1 MLLVGALALAAV
13 VSAPPPAALA
23 DTPPA
28 ALANTPPAAPA
39 ATAPADRI
47 GGADR
52 YATAVAVAQRAFPD
66 GAPIVFIASGLDYP
80 DALSAAPLAA
90 TLGGPLLLTPRST
103 LPAAVAAELQR
114 LEPER
119 VVIVGGPT
127 VVGEAVEQQVQ
138 AMPLLTERVFGAD
151 RYATSRALIERFA
164 PPSST
169 VWVATGRNYPDALA
183 AAAAAGASDSPVL
196 LVNGRTTALDDATR
210 ALLDARAVT
219 TAIIAG
225 GTGAV
230 STGLQLDLE
239 QRGLTVTRLAGVDRY
254 ATAVAIA
261 AQLPD
266 DAERAFVATG
276 AGYADALSGA
286 VLAATTS
293 APLYLSGPACLPR
306 TVREAIVDVR
316 AVEQVTLLGGVGVL
330 GPRVAALEACTTVAD
345 DRAASVAELTASL
358 QLALRSL
365 PGRYAVTVRE
375 HDGLETRVSIN
386 GAVVQEPVSV
396 IKVFVAY
403 GVLDRVERGQLALS
417 TATRSG
423 VSVADCLRVMIHTS
437 DNLCHYDLVALL
449 GPQALTSQL
458 QAEGYR
464 GTRYGGAAGTTV
476 PYSEKT
482 STTDDLALLLE
493 RLEEGELLGP
503 ELTEHF
509 MTLLET
515 QLWRSKL
522 PAGVER
528 GVPVGNKTG
537 SAWAPGGWFHSDAGI
552 VSSPAGTYS
561 IAVLGSQGATAAG
574 VRTLGRVVF
583 EHFNGPIGVAANYS
597 DLNAV
602 TAGSVTTYRYANTTE
617 PVGTLAAGTRVEVYS
632 SARTWYQLALPSG
645 LVWVPSSALRNAHD
659 YPRSTR

>member
-1 MLLVGALALAAV
+1 MLLVGALALA
-13 VSAPPPAALA
+13 PAA
-23 DTPPA
+23 
-28 ALANTPPAAPA
+28 AAPA
-39 ATAPADRI
+39 PGAIAAPVANVDRI
-47 GGADR
+47 GGSDR
-52 YATAVAVAQRAFPD
+52 FATAVRVSETAFAGPV
-66 GAPIVFIASGLDYP
+66 PVVFLANGLDYP
-80 DALSAAPLAA
+80 DALSAAPVAA
-90 TLGGPLLLTPRST
+90 ALGGPLLLTLPRT
-103 LPAAVAAELQR
+103 LPDLVVNELRR
-114 LEPER
+114 LAPE
-119 VVIVGGPT
+119 T
-127 VVGEAVEQQVQ
+127 VVLVGSEAVVGAEVEAQVQ
-138 AMPLLTERVFGAD
+138 ALGLTTDRVAGPD
-151 RYATSRALIERFA
+151 RYATSRALIERYA
-164 PPSST
+164 LPGST
-169 VWVATGRNYPDALA
+169 LFIATGRNYPDALA
-183 AAAAAGASDSPVL
+183 AAAAAGAIDAPVL
-196 LVNGRTTALDDATR
+196 LVNGRTTALDPATA
-210 ALLDARAVT
+210 ALIEARGT
-219 TAIIAG
+219 TTVHIAG
-225 GTGAV
+225 SAGVVSAELELELSQRVGTV
-230 STGLQLDLE
+230 S
-239 QRGLTVTRLAGVDRY
+239 RLAGRDRY
-254 ATAVAIA
+254 ETAVAIA
-261 AQLPD
+261 SETASE
-266 DAERAFVATG
+266 AGRAFVATG
-276 AGYADALSGA
+276 AGFADALSGA
-286 VLAATTS
+286 VLAAVEQ
-293 APLYLSGPACLPR
+293 APLYLSGPTCLPR
-306 TVREAIVDVR
+306 VAREAIVDR
-316 AVEQVTLLGGVGVL
+316 QNAERVTLLGSEGVL

-403 GVLDRVERGQLALS
+403 GVLDRVDRGQLALS

-449 GPQALTSQL
+449 GPQALTTQL

-583 EHFNGPIGVAANYS
+583 EHFTGPIGVAASYS

-602 TAGSVTTYRYANTTE
+602 TTGSVTTYRYANTTE
-617 PVGTLAAGTRVEVYS
+617 PVGTLAAGTRVEVYG

>member
-1 MLLVGALALAAV
+1 MLLVGALALA
-13 VSAPPPAALA
+13 PAA
-23 DTPPA
+23 
-28 ALANTPPAAPA
+28 AAPA
-39 ATAPADRI
+39 PGAIAAPVANVDRI
-47 GGADR
+47 GGSDR
-52 YATAVAVAQRAFPD
+52 FATAVRVSETAFAGPV
-66 GAPIVFIASGLDYP
+66 PVVFLANGLDYP
-80 DALSAAPLAA
+80 DALSAAPVAA
-90 TLGGPLLLTPRST
+90 ALGGPLLLTLPRT
-103 LPAAVAAELQR
+103 LPDLVVNELRR
-114 LEPER
+114 LAPE
-119 VVIVGGPT
+119 T
-127 VVGEAVEQQVQ
+127 VVLVGSEAVVGAEVEAQVQ
-138 AMPLLTERVFGAD
+138 ALGLTTDRVAGPD
-151 RYATSRALIERFA
+151 RYATSRALIERYA
-164 PPSST
+164 LPGST
-169 VWVATGRNYPDALA
+169 LFIATGRNYPDALA
-183 AAAAAGASDSPVL
+183 AAAAAGAIDAPVL
-196 LVNGRTTALDDATR
+196 LVNGRTTALDPATA
-210 ALLDARAVT
+210 ALIEARGT
-219 TAIIAG
+219 TTVHIAG
-225 GTGAV
+225 SAGVVSAELELELSQRVGTV
-230 STGLQLDLE
+230 S
-239 QRGLTVTRLAGVDRY
+239 RLAGRDRY
-254 ATAVAIA
+254 ETAVAIA
-261 AQLPD
+261 SETASE
-266 DAERAFVATG
+266 AGRAFVATG
-276 AGYADALSGA
+276 AGFADALSGA
-286 VLAATTS
+286 VLAAVEQ
-293 APLYLSGPACLPR
+293 APLYLSGPTCLPR
-306 TVREAIVDVR
+306 VAREAIVDR
-316 AVEQVTLLGGVGVL
+316 QNAERVTLLGSEGVL

-449 GPQALTSQL
+449 GPQALTTQL

-583 EHFNGPIGVAANYS
+583 EHFTGPIGVAASYS

-602 TAGSVTTYRYANTTE
+602 TTGSVTTYRYANTTE
-617 PVGTLAAGTRVEVYS
+617 PVGTLAAGTRVEVYG

>member
-1 MLLVGALALAAV
+1 MTSTRAAVATLLVGALALA
-13 VSAPPPAALA
+13 PAA
-23 DTPPA
+23 
-28 ALANTPPAAPA
+28 AAPA
-39 ATAPADRI
+39 PGAIAAPVANVDRI
-47 GGADR
+47 GGSDR
-52 YATAVAVAQRAFPD
+52 FATAVRVSEAAFAGPV
-66 GAPIVFIASGLDYP
+66 PVVFLANGLDYP
-80 DALSAAPLAA
+80 DALSAAPVAA
-90 TLGGPLLLTPRST
+90 ALGGPLLLTLPRT
-103 LPAAVAAELQR
+103 LPDLVVNELRR
-114 LEPER
+114 LAPE
-119 VVIVGGPT
+119 T
-127 VVGEAVEQQVQ
+127 VVLVGSEAVVGAEVEAQVQ
-138 AMPLLTERVFGAD
+138 ALGLTTDRVAGPD
-151 RYATSRALIERFA
+151 RYATSRALIERYA
-164 PPSST
+164 LPGST
-169 VWVATGRNYPDALA
+169 LFIATGRNYPDALA
-183 AAAAAGASDSPVL
+183 AAAAAGAIDAPVL
-196 LVNGRTTALDDATR
+196 LVNGRTTALDPATA
-210 ALLDARAVT
+210 ALIEARGT
-219 TAIIAG
+219 TTVHIAG
-225 GTGAV
+225 SAGVVSAELELELSQRVGTV
-230 STGLQLDLE
+230 S
-239 QRGLTVTRLAGVDRY
+239 RLAGRDRY
-254 ATAVAIA
+254 ETAVAIA
-261 AQLPD
+261 SETASE
-266 DAERAFVATG
+266 AGRAFVATG
-276 AGYADALSGA
+276 AGFADALSGA
-286 VLAATTS
+286 VLAAVEQ
-293 APLYLSGPACLPR
+293 APLYLSGPTCLPR
-306 TVREAIVDVR
+306 VAREAIVDR
-316 AVEQVTLLGGVGVL
+316 QNAERVTLLGSEGVL

-583 EHFNGPIGVAANYS
+583 EHFNGPIGVAASYS

-602 TAGSVTTYRYANTTE
+602 TTGSVTTYRYANTTE
-617 PVGTLAAGTRVEVYS
+617 PVGTLAAGTRVEVYG

>member
-1 MLLVGALALAAV
+1 MATLLVGALALAPAV
-13 VSAPPPAALA
+13 
-23 DTPPA
+23 
-28 ALANTPPAAPA
+28 AAPA
-39 ATAPADRI
+39 PGAIAAPVANVDRI
-47 GGADR
+47 GGSDR
-52 YATAVAVAQRAFPD
+52 FATAVRVSETAFAGPV
-66 GAPIVFIASGLDYP
+66 PVVFIANGLDYP
-80 DALSAAPLAA
+80 DALSAAPVAA
-90 TLGGPLLLTPRST
+90 ALGGPLLLTLPRT
-103 LPAAVAAELQR
+103 LPDLVVNELRR
-114 LEPER
+114 LAPE
-119 VVIVGGPT
+119 T
-127 VVGEAVEQQVQ
+127 VVLVGSEAVVGAEVEAQVQ
-138 AMPLLTERVFGAD
+138 ALGLTTDRVAGPD
-151 RYATSRALIERFA
+151 RYATSRALIERYA
-164 PPSST
+164 LPGST
-169 VWVATGRNYPDALA
+169 LFIATGRNYPDALA
-183 AAAAAGASDSPVL
+183 AAAAAGAIDAPVL
-196 LVNGRTTALDDATR
+196 LVNGRTTALDPATA
-210 ALLDARAVT
+210 ALIEARGT
-219 TAIIAG
+219 TTVHIAG
-225 GTGAV
+225 SAGVVSAELELELSQRVGTV
-230 STGLQLDLE
+230 S
-239 QRGLTVTRLAGVDRY
+239 RLAGRDRY
-254 ATAVAIA
+254 ETAVAIA
-261 AQLPD
+261 SAT
-266 DAERAFVATG
+266 ASEAGRAFVATG
-276 AGYADALSGA
+276 AGFADALSGA
-286 VLAATTS
+286 VLAAVEQ
-293 APLYLSGPACLPR
+293 APLYLSGPTCLPR
-306 TVREAIVDVR
+306 VAREAIVDR
-316 AVEQVTLLGGVGVL
+316 QNAERVTLLGSEGVL

-403 GVLDRVERGQLALS
+403 GVLDRVDRGQLALS

-449 GPQALTSQL
+449 GPQALTTQL

-583 EHFNGPIGVAANYS
+583 EHFNGPIGVAASYS

-602 TAGSVTTYRYANTTE
+602 TTGSVTTYRYANTTE
-617 PVGTLAAGTRVEVYS
+617 PVGTLAAGTRVEVYG

>member
-1 MLLVGALALAAV
+1 MTSTRAAVATLLVGALALA
-13 VSAPPPAALA
+13 PAA
-23 DTPPA
+23 
-28 ALANTPPAAPA
+28 AAPA
-39 ATAPADRI
+39 PGAIAAPVANVDRI
-47 GGADR
+47 GGSDR
-52 YATAVAVAQRAFPD
+52 FATAVRVSETAFSGPV
-66 GAPIVFIASGLDYP
+66 PVVFLANGLDYP
-80 DALSAAPLAA
+80 DALSAAPVAA
-90 TLGGPLLLTPRST
+90 ALGGPLLLTLPRT
-103 LPAAVAAELQR
+103 LPDLVVNELRR
-114 LEPER
+114 LAPE
-119 VVIVGGPT
+119 T
-127 VVGEAVEQQVQ
+127 VVLVGSEAVVGAEVEAQVQ
-138 AMPLLTERVFGAD
+138 ALGLTTDRVAGPD
-151 RYATSRALIERFA
+151 RYATSRALIERYA
-164 PPSST
+164 LPGST
-169 VWVATGRNYPDALA
+169 LFIATGRNYPDALA
-183 AAAAAGASDSPVL
+183 AAAAAGAIDAPVL
-196 LVNGRTTALDDATR
+196 LVNGRTTALDPATA
-210 ALLDARAVT
+210 ALIEARGT
-219 TAIIAG
+219 TTVHIAG
-225 GTGAV
+225 SAGVVSAELELELSQRVGTV
-230 STGLQLDLE
+230 S
-239 QRGLTVTRLAGVDRY
+239 RLAGRDRY
-254 ATAVAIA
+254 ETAVAIA
-261 AQLPD
+261 SAT
-266 DAERAFVATG
+266 ASEAGRAFVATG
-276 AGYADALSGA
+276 AGFADALSGA
-286 VLAATTS
+286 VLAAVEQ
-293 APLYLSGPACLPR
+293 APLYLSGPTCLPR
-306 TVREAIVDVR
+306 VAREAIVDR
-316 AVEQVTLLGGVGVL
+316 QNAERVTLLGSEGVL

-403 GVLDRVERGQLALS
+403 GVLDRVDRGQLALS

-449 GPQALTSQL
+449 GPQALTTQL

-583 EHFNGPIGVAANYS
+583 EHFNGPIGVAASYS

-602 TAGSVTTYRYANTTE
+602 TTGSVTTYRYANTTE
-617 PVGTLAAGTRVEVYS
+617 PVGTLAAGTRVEVYG

>member
-1 MLLVGALALAAV
+1 MLLVGALALA
-13 VSAPPPAALA
+13 PAA
-23 DTPPA
+23 
-28 ALANTPPAAPA
+28 AAPA
-39 ATAPADRI
+39 PGAIAAPVANVDRI
-47 GGADR
+47 GGSDR
-52 YATAVAVAQRAFPD
+52 FATAVRVSETAFAGPV
-66 GAPIVFIASGLDYP
+66 PVVFLANGLDYP
-80 DALSAAPLAA
+80 DALSAAPVAA
-90 TLGGPLLLTPRST
+90 ALGGPLLLTLPRT
-103 LPAAVAAELQR
+103 LPDLVVNELRR
-114 LEPER
+114 LAPE
-119 VVIVGGPT
+119 T
-127 VVGEAVEQQVQ
+127 VVLVGSEAVVGAEVEAQVQ
-138 AMPLLTERVFGAD
+138 ALGLTTDRVAGPD
-151 RYATSRALIERFA
+151 RYATSRALIERYA
-164 PPSST
+164 LPGST
-169 VWVATGRNYPDALA
+169 LFIATGRNYPDALA
-183 AAAAAGASDSPVL
+183 AAAAAGAIDAPVL
-196 LVNGRTTALDDATR
+196 LVNGRTTALDPATA
-210 ALLDARAVT
+210 ALIEARGT
-219 TAIIAG
+219 TTVHIAG
-225 GTGAV
+225 SAGVVSAELELELSQRVGTV
-230 STGLQLDLE
+230 S
-239 QRGLTVTRLAGVDRY
+239 RLAGRDRY
-254 ATAVAIA
+254 ETAVAIA
-261 AQLPD
+261 SETASE
-266 DAERAFVATG
+266 AGRAFVATG
-276 AGYADALSGA
+276 AGFADALSGA
-286 VLAATTS
+286 VLAAVEQ
-293 APLYLSGPACLPR
+293 APLYLSGPTCLPR
-306 TVREAIVDVR
+306 VAREAIVDR
-316 AVEQVTLLGGVGVL
+316 QNAERVTLLGSEGVL

-403 GVLDRVERGQLALS
+403 GVLDRVDRGQLALS

-449 GPQALTSQL
+449 GPQALTTQL

-583 EHFNGPIGVAANYS
+583 EHFNGPIGVAASYS

-602 TAGSVTTYRYANTTE
+602 TTGSVTTYRYANTTE

>member
-1 MLLVGALALAAV
+1 MTSTRAAVATLLVGALALA
-13 VSAPPPAALA
+13 PAA
-23 DTPPA
+23 
-28 ALANTPPAAPA
+28 AAPA
-39 ATAPADRI
+39 PGAIAAPVANVDRI
-47 GGADR
+47 GGSDR
-52 YATAVAVAQRAFPD
+52 FATAVRVSETAFAGPV
-66 GAPIVFIASGLDYP
+66 PVVFLANGLDYP
-80 DALSAAPLAA
+80 DALSAAPVAA
-90 TLGGPLLLTPRST
+90 ALGGPLLLTLPRT
-103 LPAAVAAELQR
+103 LPDLVVNELRR
-114 LEPER
+114 LAPE
-119 VVIVGGPT
+119 T
-127 VVGEAVEQQVQ
+127 VVLVGSEAVVGAEVEAQVQ
-138 AMPLLTERVFGAD
+138 ALGLTTDRVAGPD
-151 RYATSRALIERFA
+151 RYATSRALIERYA
-164 PPSST
+164 LPGST
-169 VWVATGRNYPDALA
+169 LFIATGRNYPDALA
-183 AAAAAGASDSPVL
+183 AAAAAGAIDAPVL
-196 LVNGRTTALDDATR
+196 LVNGRTTALDPATA
-210 ALLDARAVT
+210 ALIEARGT
-219 TAIIAG
+219 TTVHIAG
-225 GTGAV
+225 SAGVVSAELELELSQRVGTV
-230 STGLQLDLE
+230 S
-239 QRGLTVTRLAGVDRY
+239 RLAGRDRY
-254 ATAVAIA
+254 ETAVAIA
-261 AQLPD
+261 SETASE
-266 DAERAFVATG
+266 AGRAFVATG
-276 AGYADALSGA
+276 AGFADALSGA
-286 VLAATTS
+286 VLAAVEQ
-293 APLYLSGPACLPR
+293 APLYLSGPTCLPR
-306 TVREAIVDVR
+306 VAREAIVDR
-316 AVEQVTLLGGVGVL
+316 QNAERVTLLGSEGVL

-449 GPQALTSQL
+449 GPQALTTQL

-583 EHFNGPIGVAANYS
+583 EHFTGPIGVAASYS

-602 TAGSVTTYRYANTTE
+602 TTGSVTTYRYANTTE
-617 PVGTLAAGTRVEVYS
+617 PVGTLAAGTRVEVYG